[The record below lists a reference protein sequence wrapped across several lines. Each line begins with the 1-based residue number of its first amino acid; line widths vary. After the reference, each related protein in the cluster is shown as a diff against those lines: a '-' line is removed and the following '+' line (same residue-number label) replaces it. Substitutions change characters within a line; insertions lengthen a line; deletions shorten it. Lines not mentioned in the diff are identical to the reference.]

1 MIIIIVIVIAVIAI
15 LAAVLIPTFSG
26 VVDRANESAALQEA
40 RNIYAEY
47 LSEYDYVKNAEG
59 PETDVFVELEDGTF
73 VEIKNG
79 TVYKAEGAKS
89 YVVSELEAGDKY
101 LSQADNDVWSV
112 ETAAAPAAGGQEG
125 E

>member
-1 MIIIIVIVIAVIAI
+1 M
-15 LAAVLIPTFSG
+15 
-26 VVDRANESAALQEA
+26 
-40 RNIYAEY
+40 
-47 LSEYDYVKNAEG
+47 KNAEG